1 MPAEKIIIFRI
12 SEQVFGM
19 NIESVSAIEAILPI
33 REIPNAPI
41 NMEGVIQ
48 LRGTVIPVYNVRK
61 KFRLDRK
68 DCESTGQL
76 IITRCEGESFAFV
89 VDSVDEIKE
98 VQSELFFQAP
108 NVVQTEETS
117 YIDGIVNVNN
127 QLVICLDAKRLM
139 SDSEK
144 ESLQSM
150 IDYVTM

>member
-48 LRGTVIPVYNVRK
+48 LRGTVIPVYNIRK
-61 KFRLDRK
+61 KFHLQPK
-68 DCESTGQL
+68 GCGSTGQL

-98 VQSELFFQAP
+98 VQSDMFFQAP
-108 NVVQTEETS
+108 NVVLTEETS

-139 SDSEK
+139 SDGEK
-144 ESLQSM
+144 ELLQSM
-150 IDYVTM
+150 MDNVTM